1 MQQATQHSLVASL
14 LGTLPAGSDGSPN
27 SSGDGL
33 EHKPSSLG
41 RGAAA
46 RGRVD
51 VDKAA
56 APNGA
61 NGTGSSAQDEHEPA
75 QPVALSP
82 VDVREMLSHCDDA
95 TMSWSLQFWVTIADP
110 LTHHVFFACPASG
123 QCSWEP
129 PVGAFVVPRSP
140 DGEWWEL
147 ADPSRNN
154 QSYYYIVAVD
164 APDDD
169 STPGSH
175 DHNMER
181 DASREFLAEGSTPLQ
196 QPPPPSQHLSPVA
209 SGSSPARSQEER
221 AGWWDRRKSRK
232 ARPRIMDI
240 GPVVGHTENSI
251 LPSPPR
257 SPIPI
262 DDGSV
267 NLTFQPASPTQAAYD
282 THTSFSTDMFADRYF
297 ATKRSGVLRTRLPL
311 ERIMEW
317 QRNPISSPLL
327 VLSKSSVQDAITTF
341 KVIQHV
347 MGERDRPVDA
357 ARAPHGSPSLSL
369 RSKGA
374 EADTSETKMVILE
387 EIRWMLQL
395 GVGRTEMRDE
405 IYCQLIK
412 QLTRNPDQDATV
424 LGFQLFCVF
433 VHAFGPSK
441 SFEPFVQSFLVRNV
455 ERTDYGIGI
464 MSKFC
469 LARLDSWLKNG
480 GRGRVL
486 TVAEIEHASD
496 AAFYPSVYGQT
507 LETIMQRQEGAYPE
521 LRIPII
527 LPFLADGILA
537 LGGTEAEGIFRV
549 PGDQD
554 AIADLKARIDR
565 GHYQLGGIDDPHVT
579 GSLFKMWL
587 RELDEPLVPT
597 KQYNAALEAS
607 KDVDNTIIFLK
618 KLPDHNRRVLLFVIS
633 FMQLFLDPAVVAITK
648 MTPSNLALVL
658 APNILRTTS
667 EELSTVYNN
676 TSFECRFVLNLLL
689 HLDPPSVD
697 PEYVPTHG
705 AGERSSLDESDQE
718 EDEFHESH
726 DDDVLEAER
735 AE

>member
-1 MQQATQHSLVASL
+1 
-14 LGTLPAGSDGSPN
+14 
-27 SSGDGL
+27 
-33 EHKPSSLG
+33 
-41 RGAAA
+41 
-46 RGRVD
+46 
-51 VDKAA
+51 
-56 APNGA
+56 
-61 NGTGSSAQDEHEPA
+61 
-75 QPVALSP
+75 
-82 VDVREMLSHCDDA
+82 
-95 TMSWSLQFWVTIADP
+95 
-110 LTHHVFFACPASG
+110 
-123 QCSWEP
+123 
-129 PVGAFVVPRSP
+129 
-140 DGEWWEL
+140 
-147 ADPSRNN
+147 
-154 QSYYYIVAVD
+154 
-164 APDDD
+164 
-169 STPGSH
+169 
-175 DHNMER
+175 
-181 DASREFLAEGSTPLQ
+181 
-196 QPPPPSQHLSPVA
+196 
-209 SGSSPARSQEER
+209 
-221 AGWWDRRKSRK
+221 
-232 ARPRIMDI
+232 
-240 GPVVGHTENSI
+240 
-251 LPSPPR
+251 
-257 SPIPI
+257 
-262 DDGSV
+262 
-267 NLTFQPASPTQAAYD
+267 
-282 THTSFSTDMFADRYF
+282 MFADRYF

-357 ARAPHGSPSLSL
+357 ARAPNGSPSLSL
-369 RSKGA
+369 RSKNA
-374 EADTSETKMVILE
+374 EADTSETKMIILE

-633 FMQLFLDPAVVAITK
+633 FMQLFLDPAVVAVTK

-718 EDEFHESH
+718 EDEFHETH
-726 DDDVLEAER
+726 DDDGLEAER
-735 AE
+735 AADV